1 MTPPVVIELGPQRPA
16 PKARLTAAAAKRRP
30 RAGRTPAATKRRR
43 NNTPRRGSQLPL
55 AFKGRGGSRDG
66 AGRPKKPGS
75 GVAHL
80 RRAKL
85 SRHQPVHVNWK
96 VVEGLPSLRRKR
108 LMRVIERAFEQSCQ
122 RLGMRLVHYSVQS
135 RHMHLICEAT
145 GERALSRGMQ
155 GLGIRLAK
163 ALNRALGRKG
173 KVFAD
178 RFHSH
183 VLKTPREVRNALRYV
198 LGNARRHAF
207 QRGELMPE
215 GALDPC
221 SSGRYF
227 DGFHDRD
234 QALVV
239 AAWMDEA
246 VPVAPAR
253 CWLLTTGWK
262 RDGLLAIDAVP
273 GQPTRRRRQ
282 APKG

>member
-1 MTPPVVIELGPQRPA
+1 
-16 PKARLTAAAAKRRP
+16 
-30 RAGRTPAATKRRR
+30 
-43 NNTPRRGSQLPL
+43 
-55 AFKGRGGSRDG
+55 
-66 AGRPKKPGS
+66 
-75 GVAHL
+75 VAHL

-85 SRHQPVHVNWK
+85 SRHQPVHVNWR
-96 VVEGLPSLRRKR
+96 VVEGLPSLRRRR
-108 LMRVIERAFEQSCQ
+108 LMRVIVRAFEAGCQ
-122 RLGMRLVHYSVQS
+122 RLGMRLVHYSVQRS
-135 RHMHLICEAT
+135 HMHLICEASD
-145 GERALSRGMQ
+145 ERALSRGMQ

-198 LGNARRHAF
+198 LGNGRRHAW

-221 SSGRYF
+221 SSARYF
-227 DGFHDRD
+227 DGYGDRD
-234 QALVV
+234 KALVV
-239 AAWMDEA
+239 DAWMDKQ

-262 RDGLLAIDAVP
+262 RGGLLAIDAVP
-273 GQPTRRRRQ
+273 GAPSTRSASARQ
-282 APKG
+282 G